1 MAVECREVC
10 QHGCHW
16 VCVSN
21 KFSLEGNTFQVYDGN
36 KRQDDR
42 AAVYNFKCSDASFKV
57 QVMNVQ
63 LQQSADSFVDF
74 LQ

>member
-21 KFSLEGNTFQVYDGN
+21 KFSLEGNTFQVYDSLMTVTN
-36 KRQDDR
+36 DKTIEQLCTILSVVMLRLR
-42 AAVYNFKCSDASFKV
+42 FKS
-57 QVMNVQ
+57 
-63 LQQSADSFVDF
+63 
-74 LQ
+74 